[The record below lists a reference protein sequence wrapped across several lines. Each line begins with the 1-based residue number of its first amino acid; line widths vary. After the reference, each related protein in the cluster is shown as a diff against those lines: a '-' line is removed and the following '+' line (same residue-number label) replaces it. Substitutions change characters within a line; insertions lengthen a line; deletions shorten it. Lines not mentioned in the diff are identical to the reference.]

1 MSTAVTNVQLYGGA
15 ITTVIPQG
23 FLDASMLREVPDT
36 QEVYVN
42 SRSETENFTDGLGS
56 NESVIVDLL
65 QRVEEEDDK
74 RALDFHL
81 KEIADLNGSTEW
93 ELLKYDNKFDQLA
106 TPAVAQTCIVLE
118 TAYKWGKV
126 SEKEI
131 VISCIG
137 LLRLKDVET
146 DVLITVNI
154 PLDAA
159 KYPEETLETLTQSVK
174 DVSLLP
180 QRIAAGYN
188 VLLEIVKNFD
198 IKDKSLFA

>member
-1 MSTAVTNVQLYGGA
+1 MSNNLTTVQLYGGA
-15 ITTVIPQG
+15 IATVIPQG

-42 SRSETENFTDGLGS
+42 SRSKSDDFNDGLGF
-56 NESVIVDLL
+56 NESVIIDLL

-74 RALDFHL
+74 KALDFHL

-106 TPAVAQTCIVLE
+106 TPSAAQTCIFLE

-137 LLRLKDVET
+137 LIRLKDVET

-154 PLDAA
+154 PLDST
-159 KYPEETLETLTQSVK
+159 KYSDETLNRLTESIK
-174 DVSLLP
+174 DSTKLP
-180 QRIAAGYN
+180 QRISTGYN
-188 VLLEIVKNFD
+188 ILLEIVKKFN